1 MFLNIGWESKKNTF
15 MELPKW
21 IKSDALK
28 THITESEKEK
38 FLNRQ
43 DNEIKKKLTHKN
55 GNNHVAVF

>member
-1 MFLNIGWESKKNTF
+1 
-15 MELPKW
+15 MELQKW

-28 THITESEKEK
+28 THITESDEEK

-43 DNEIKKKLTHKN
+43 DNEIKKKFTLKD